1 MSISRFFID
10 RPVFASVLAILLMLA
25 GTAACLRMPINQFPQ
40 LAPPTISMVID
51 YSGASAQTMQDNVAQ
66 IIEQRMT
73 GLDKLLYITTNSSS
87 EGRCRLAL
95 TFEPGT
101 DANIALMQVQNCLDL
116 AMPSLPDTVKSQG
129 IRVRKVSD
137 TFMRF
142 YSLYDKNNV
151 IPVEDIADFASSTL
165 VDPISR
171 IDGVGDTT
179 LFGSSYAMRIWL
191 NPNKLLSYSLTPND
205 VVAAIRDQNK
215 QISVGQLG
223 SLPAVAGQEI
233 NVTLLSRVK
242 LQTVE
247 QFRNILVR
255 INPDGSTV
263 RVSDVARVEMGRQG
277 YAINSRFNGTPA
289 ATIGIQLAE
298 GANAVATAERVDEF
312 MHRMEQF
319 FPAGLTYSIAG
330 DTIPFIQASIS
341 NVAHTL
347 IEAVLLVSL
356 IMFLFLQNW
365 RATLIPAMAVPIV
378 LLGTMAVM
386 GATGSSINT
395 LSMFG
400 LVLAIGLLVD
410 DAIVVVEN
418 TERIMQTEGLSAADA
433 IRRSMDQ
440 ITWALLGVAAVLS
453 AVFIPMSFFGGI
465 PGAIYRE
472 FSLTIVSAM
481 VLSVFVAVIVTPPMC
496 ACLLKKEETR
506 QSGFFGGMNRLVDAA
521 TNAYAHI
528 LRRLINNSGKVMI
541 VYVLLVCCTVWALEK
556 MPRSFLPVEDQG
568 IVNVNIFATPG
579 STSEATEAIVREVE
593 EYFQKEEG
601 GIVEA
606 VGMMLGMGPYGSRG
620 QNVATGYVKLKHWD
634 DRPDQNQSAT
644 AIVSRA
650 RAHFANDPRA
660 RILFSE
666 PPQVRG
672 LGSASGI
679 VLQLED
685 QGGLGYDALVQARTQ
700 LLELAAS
707 NPLLFNTR
715 TSSLGDIP
723 QLRLVI
729 DDLKAG
735 TFRLSADAINDNL
748 STAWGGTYV
757 NDFVDRGRVK
767 RVYVQGD
774 APFRMN
780 TDDLSYWHFRNAD
793 GGMVPLDAV
802 ATLEWTFGPSQLE
815 RFNGVPSTIIESSPA
830 HGVSSGDAMDEIE
843 RLVREE
849 LPQGIGLEWTGL
861 SFEEHRA
868 GGQASIL
875 YAISILVVFLCLAA
889 MYESWSI
896 PMAVIL
902 VVPIGVLGALG
913 LSSLRGLYND
923 IYFQVGILAVIGLSA
938 KNAILIVEF
947 ARSLVRQGKSFKA
960 AAITA
965 ASMRLRPIVMTSLA
979 FLLGVLPLTVT
990 HGAGA
995 SSQHAIGTGIIGG
1008 TFLATAL
1015 GIFFTPVF
1023 FVFISRLFS
1032 RKKKTAADAALPKD
1046 DTLPCSGGSSQAAPG
1061 AAKGTAGRHFP
1072 ALLQKM
1078 AELVKK
1084 CR

>member
-10 RPVFASVLAILLMLA
+10 RPVFASVLAILIMLA
-25 GTAACLRMPINQFPQ
+25 GAISCLSLPIAQFPQ
-40 LAPPTISMVID
+40 LAPPTISMVIE
-51 YSGASAQTMQDNVAQ
+51 YSGASAQTMQDNIVQ
-66 IIEQRMT
+66 IVEQRMT
-73 GLDKLLYITTNSSS
+73 GLDRMLYISSNSSS
-87 EGRCRLAL
+87 EGRCRIAI

-101 DANIALMQVQNCLDL
+101 NGDIALMQVQNCLDL
-116 AMPSLPDTVKSQG
+116 AMPNLPDTVKSQG
-129 IRVRKVSD
+129 VRVRKVSD
-137 TFMRF
+137 SFMRF
-142 YSLYDKNNV
+142 YSLYDANGV
-151 IPVEDIADFASSTL
+151 TPVEDIADFASSTL

-179 LFGSSYAMRIWL
+179 LFGSPYAMRIWL
-191 NPNKLLSYSLTPND
+191 NPSRLRSYSLTPQD
-205 VVAAIRDQNK
+205 VVRAVENQNS

-223 SLPAVAGQEI
+223 GLPAEAGQEI

-247 QFRNILVR
+247 QFRDAVVR
-255 INPDGSTV
+255 VNPDGSAV
-263 RVSDVARVEMGRQG
+263 RIRDVARVEMGRQG
-277 YAINSRFNGTPA
+277 YSIGSRFNGNPA
-289 ATIGIQLAE
+289 VSIGIQLAE
-298 GANAVATAERVDEF
+298 GANAVTTAERIDAYME
-312 MHRMEQF
+312 RMRQF
-319 FPAGLTYSIAG
+319 FPHGVTYAIAG
-330 DTIPFIQASIS
+330 DTIPFVQASIKS
-341 NVAHTL
+341 VVHTL
-347 IEAVLLVSL
+347 VEAVILVAF

-365 RATLIPAMAVPIV
+365 RATVIPTIAVPIV

-386 GATGSSINT
+386 GAVGGSINT

-418 TERIMQTEGLSAADA
+418 TERIMHSEGLSAPEA

-481 VLSVFVAVIVTPPMC
+481 TLSVFVAVVVTPPLC
-496 ACLLKKEETR
+496 AKMLR
-506 QSGFFGGMNRLVDAA
+506 QGSQTHSGFFGAMNRGVDAA
-521 TNAYAHI
+521 THAYG
-528 LRRLINNSGKVMI
+528 RVVRGLINNAGKVMA
-541 VYVLLVCCTVWALEK
+541 VYVILAGLAVWALEQ

-568 IVNVNIFATPG
+568 SVNVNIFGVPG
-579 STSEATEAIVREVE
+579 STRETTLEIVQEVE
-593 EYFQKEEG
+593 DYFRAEEG
-601 GIVEA
+601 DLVE
-606 VGMMLGMGPYGSRG
+606 VMGMMLGMGPYGSRG
-620 QNVATGYVKLKHWD
+620 QNVATGYINLKHWD
-634 DRPDQNQSAT
+634 ERPDPGQS
-644 AIVSRA
+644 VSAVVRRA
-650 RAHFANDPRA
+650 REHFAGNTKA

-679 VLQLED
+679 VMQLED
-685 QGGLGYDALVQARTQ
+685 QGGLGYDALVQARAD
-700 LLELAAS
+700 LLEMAAR

-715 TSSLGDIP
+715 TSSLDDIP
-723 QLRLVI
+723 QVRLVI

-735 TFRLSADAINDNL
+735 AYSLSPDDINDNL

-774 APFRMN
+774 APYRMN
-780 TDDLSYWHFRNAD
+780 ADDLNHWYFRNSE
-793 GGMVPLDAV
+793 GGMVPLEAV
-802 ATLEWTFGPSQLE
+802 ANLEWTFGPSQLE
-815 RFNGVPSTIIESSPA
+815 RFNGVPSTIIEASPA
-830 HGVSSGDAMDEIE
+830 EGVSSGDAMNELE

-849 LPQGIGLEWTGL
+849 LPQGIGLDWSGL
-861 SFEEHRA
+861 SFEEHRS

-889 MYESWSI
+889 LYESWSI

-913 LSSLRGLYND
+913 LSTLRGLHND

-947 ARSLVRQGKSFKA
+947 ARALTRQGRSFKA
-960 AAITA
+960 AAVEA
-965 ASMRLRPIVMTSLA
+965 ATMRLRPIVMTSLA
-979 FLLGVLPLTVT
+979 FLLGVLPMALT

-995 SSQHAIGTGIIGG
+995 NSQHAIGTGIIGG
-1008 TFLATAL
+1008 TFLATFL
-1015 GIFFTPVF
+1015 GIFFIPVF

-1032 RKKKTAADAALPKD
+1032 REEIRRKMERRHPQPAD
-1046 DTLPCSGGSSQAAPG
+1046 QAEPPMDA
-1061 AAKGTAGRHFP
+1061 
-1072 ALLQKM
+1072 
-1078 AELVKK
+1078 
-1084 CR
+1084 